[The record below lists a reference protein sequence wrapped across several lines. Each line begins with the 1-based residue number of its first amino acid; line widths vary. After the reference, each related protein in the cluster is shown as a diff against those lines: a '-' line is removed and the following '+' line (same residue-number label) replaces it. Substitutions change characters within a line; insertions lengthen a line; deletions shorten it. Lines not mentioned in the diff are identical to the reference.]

1 MTTNS
6 ITPGKTTIAVDVLLT
21 VARLTTLG
29 VPGVNRMGRGPANR
43 VKGLLRMHNQYEGVD
58 IDVRDDI
65 VYADLYV
72 ILDKEVNVRQVG
84 SSIQQEVSRAIMD
97 IVGMQ
102 VGWINVHVEDIHYL
116 QEPEAA

>member
-6 ITPGKTTIAVDVLLT
+6 VTPGKTTIAVDVLLT

-43 VKGLLRMHNQYEGVD
+43 VKGFLTRHNLDEGVD
-58 IDVRDDI
+58 IEVQDDV
-65 VYADLYV
+65 VYADIYV
-72 ILDKEVNVRQVG
+72 VLDKDVNVRQAG
-84 SSIQQEVSRAIMD
+84 STIQQEVSRAIMD

-102 VGWINVHVEDIHYL
+102 VGWINIHVEDINYL
-116 QEPEAA
+116 QESEAL

>member
-6 ITPGKTTIAVDVLLT
+6 MTPGKTTIAIDVLLT

-29 VPGVNRMGRGPANR
+29 VPGVCRMGHGPVNR
-43 VKGLLRMHNQYEGVD
+43 VKDILKRHNLDEGVE
-58 IDVRDDI
+58 IEVRDDT

-72 ILDKEVNVRQVG
+72 ILNKDVNVRQVG
-84 SSIQQEVSRAIMD
+84 NNIQHEVSRAIQD

-102 VGWINVHVEDIHYL
+102 VGWINVHIEDIDY
-116 QEPEAA
+116 ATGD